1 MNIIVAADKNW
12 GIGKDNKL
20 LVSIPADMKFFRETT
35 TGNVVVMGRK
45 TLESFPGGLPLKRR
59 TNIVLTKDVNYQV
72 KDAVLVHSVEELL
85 EELKKYDSENVYV
98 IGGDS
103 VYRQLLPYCDIAHVT
118 KLPANLFFAFS
129 HISGKLL
136 NLTVSTSAQ
145 SGTKPSKMVHH
156 SVQPQSPRQY
166 KSSRACDQQHD
177 HTDDQTASR
186 RQSAKKSHQYSQSRK
201 ASESQKHSSCHN
213 FHNSLGLW
221 TAGSGI

>member
-118 KLPANLFFAFS
+118 KTDYAYEADSYFPNLDED
-129 HISGKLL
+129 
-136 NLTVSTSAQ
+136 
-145 SGTKPSKMVHH
+145 
-156 SVQPQSPRQY
+156 PQWEV
-166 KSSRACDQQHD
+166 
-177 HTDDQTASR
+177 TASSEEQTYFDLEYTFVKYQR
-186 RQSAKKSHQYSQSRK
+186 KKK
-201 ASESQKHSSCHN
+201 
-213 FHNSLGLW
+213 
-221 TAGSGI
+221 